1 MYQPE
6 RCIMLSEIHGS
17 LAVQKEDIKPV
28 AIHVDIQ
35 PMEDLAIDVT
45 KDAVVI
51 DGVTKIFKKPRP
63 LLGWRSKKEEKRE
76 VRAVDNV
83 TMTIERREI
92 VGILGSNGSGKST
105 LIRILSTLLIPDT
118 GHVSIFGYDVVKD
131 DRVVQRLINRVSVEA
146 SFFKKLSPME
156 NLIYAARL
164 YNMPTAEARA
174 KITEIL
180 TRLGIKADRIGRPLE
195 NMSRGMQ
202 QKVAIARA
210 FLTAPIVLLLDEP
223 TTGLDPRS
231 KIDVQHFVKE
241 LREVHDATI
250 LITTH
255 DMDEA
260 EALCDRIAIIDQG
273 RIVAL
278 GKAEELKRAV
288 ADRMGR
294 NEPVTMHEVFM
305 HYTVAHLITDADID
319 RYGSWEKA
327 FEAYEAQK
335 EDEDDGQ

>member
-1 MYQPE
+1 M
-6 RCIMLSEIHGS
+6 
-17 LAVQKEDIKPV
+17 
-28 AIHVDIQ
+28 
-35 PMEDLAIDVT
+35 AIDNLVDTQIIEHMVIDPT

-51 DGVTKIFKKPRP
+51 DGVSKIFKKSRP
-63 LLGWRSKKEEKRE
+63 LLRWPRKKDDKSE

-83 TMTIERREI
+83 TMTIKRREI
-92 VGILGSNGSGKST
+92 VGILGANGSGKST

-131 DRVVQRLINRVSVEA
+131 DRMVQQLINRVSVEA

-164 YNMPTAEARA
+164 YNMPAAEARA
-174 KITEIL
+174 KITSIL
-180 TRLGIKADRIGRPLE
+180 TRLGIKPDRIGRPLE

-231 KIDVQHFVKE
+231 KIDVQHFVEE

-278 GKAEELKRAV
+278 GEANELKRAV

-305 HYTVAHLITDADID
+305 HYTVAHLITDDDID

-335 EDEDDGQ
+335 EDENDGE

>member
-1 MYQPE
+1 MAINVDMQPE
-6 RCIMLSEIHGS
+6 QN
-17 LAVQKEDIKPV
+17 VV
-28 AIHVDIQ
+28 
-35 PMEDLAIDVT
+35 IDDT

-51 DGVTKIFKKPRP
+51 DGVTKLFKKSRP
-63 LLGWRSKKEEKRE
+63 FLRWRKKNDDQKEEKRI

-83 TMTIERREI
+83 SMTIRRREI

-105 LIRILSTLLIPDT
+105 LIRILSTLLIPDSGRVT
-118 GHVSIFGYDVVKD
+118 IFGYDVEKD
-131 DRVVQRLINRVSVEA
+131 ERTVQRIINRVSVEA

-156 NLIYAARL
+156 NLLYAARL
-164 YNMPTAEARA
+164 YNMPADEART
-174 KITEIL
+174 KIRGIL
-180 TRLGIKADRIGRPLE
+180 GRLGIKPDRIGAPLE

-231 KIDVQHFVKE
+231 KIDVQTFIKE

-260 EALCDRIAIIDQG
+260 EALCDRVAIIDQG

-278 GKAEELKRAV
+278 GEALELKRIVAV
-288 ADRMGR
+288 IMGR
-294 NEPVTMHEVFM
+294 TKPVTMHEVFM
-305 HYTVAHLITDADID
+305 HYTAAHQITAEDIE

-327 FEAYEAQK
+327 FEAFEAQR
-335 EDEDDGQ
+335 EDNEE

>member
-1 MYQPE
+1 
-6 RCIMLSEIHGS
+6 
-17 LAVQKEDIKPV
+17 V

-35 PMEDLAIDVT
+35 PAEDIVLDVT

-51 DGVTKIFKKPRP
+51 DGVSKVFKKSRP
-63 LLGWRSKKEEKRE
+63 LLRWRKKQEGQKEEKRE

-83 TMTIERREI
+83 SITIKRREI

-105 LIRILSTLLIPDT
+105 LIRMLSTLLIPDT
-118 GHVSIFGYDVVKD
+118 GSITIFGYDVEKD
-131 DRVVQRLINRVSVEA
+131 ERTVQRLINRVSVEA

-174 KITEIL
+174 KIRSIL
-180 TRLGIKADRIGRPLE
+180 GRLGIKPDRISAPLE

-231 KIDVQHFVKE
+231 KIDVQTFVRE
-241 LREVHDATI
+241 LRDDHDATI
-250 LITTH
+250 LLTTH

-260 EALCDRIAIIDQG
+260 EALCDRVAIIDQG

-278 GKAEELKRAV
+278 GDAMELKRTV
-288 ADRMGR
+288 AELMGR
-294 NEPVTMHEVFM
+294 DEPVTMHEVFM
-305 HYTVAHLITDADID
+305 HYTASHLITEADIQ
-319 RYGSWEKA
+319 RYGSFEKA
-327 FEAYEAQK
+327 FEAFEAQR
-335 EDEDDGQ
+335 EDDEE

>member
-1 MYQPE
+1 MQGE
-6 RCIMLSEIHGS
+6 GDKL
-17 LAVQKEDIKPV
+17 L
-28 AIHVDIQ
+28 AIHNLEEMQLTENVV
-35 PMEDLAIDVT
+35 IDTT

-51 DGVTKIFKKPRP
+51 DGVTKIFKKHRP
-63 LLGWRSKKEEKRE
+63 LLRWSRKEQKDEKRE

-83 TMTIERREI
+83 TMTVKRREI
-92 VGILGSNGSGKST
+92 MGILGANGSGKST
-105 LIRILSTLLIPDT
+105 LVRILSTLLIPDT
-118 GHVSIFGYDVVKD
+118 GHVTIFGYDVEKD
-131 DRVVQRLINRVSVEA
+131 ERMVQRLINRVSVEA

-164 YNMPTAEARA
+164 YNMPGAEARA
-174 KITEIL
+174 KIKSIL
-180 TRLGIKADRIGRPLE
+180 VRLGIPRDRIGQPLE

-231 KIDVQHFVKE
+231 KLDVQTFVRE
-241 LREVHDATI
+241 LRTVHDATI

-260 EALCDRIAIIDQG
+260 EALCDRVAIIDKG
-273 RIVAL
+273 RIVAM
-278 GKAEELKRAV
+278 GTVDELKRAV
-288 ADRMGR
+288 AERMER
-294 NEPVTMHEVFM
+294 TTPITMNEVFM
-305 HYTVAHLITDADID
+305 HYTAAHLITDADIE

-327 FEAYEAQK
+327 FEAFEARK
-335 EDEDDGQ
+335 EDEKE

>member
-1 MYQPE
+1 
-6 RCIMLSEIHGS
+6 L
-17 LAVQKEDIKPV
+17 
-28 AIHVDIQ
+28 AIHNL
-35 PMEDLAIDVT
+35 EDTHLTEYMTVALDTT
-45 KDAVVI
+45 KDAVII
-51 DGVTKIFKKPRP
+51 DSVSKIFKKS
-63 LLGWRSKKEEKRE
+63 RSFLHWPGSRREQENRKSE
-76 VRAVDNV
+76 VRAVDDV
-83 TMTIERREI
+83 TITIKRREI
-92 VGILGSNGSGKST
+92 VGILGANGSGKST

-118 GHVSIFGYDVVKD
+118 GRVTIFGYDVEKD
-131 DRVVQRLINRVSVEA
+131 ERMVQRLINRVSVEA

-156 NLIYAARL
+156 NLLYAARL
-164 YNMPTAEARA
+164 YNMPAGEARA
-174 KITEIL
+174 KIRSIL
-180 TRLGIKADRIGRPLE
+180 TRLGIKPDRIGKPLE

-231 KIDVQHFVKE
+231 KIDVQNFVKE
-241 LREVHDATI
+241 LREQHDATI

-260 EALCDRIAIIDQG
+260 EALCDRVAILDQG

-278 GKAEELKRAV
+278 GSADELKRSV
-288 ADRMGR
+288 AERIGR
-294 NEPVTMHEVFM
+294 NESVTMHEVFM
-305 HYTVAHLITDADID
+305 HYTVAHLITDADIE

-335 EDEDDGQ
+335 EDEDEGE